1 MKKDKMMIVMRT
13 DLDMG
18 TGKMI
23 AQAGHAI
30 VKLVWT
36 NMDEVDGDPLT
47 SWVDSGMKKVCVA
60 ADSEE
65 VLLQT
70 VAKAK
75 ELNIPVYLVTDSGL
89 TQVEPGTK
97 TCAAIGPAKDKLIEK
112 VTGSLPLL

>member
-30 VKLVWT
+30 IGV
-36 NMDEVDGDPLT
+36 LT
-47 SWVDSGMKKVCVA
+47 KGIVAYPETWFETGMKKVVVA

-65 VLLQT
+65 VLLQII
-70 VAKAK
+70 AKAK
-75 ELNIPVYLVTDSGL
+75 ELDIPVYLVTDSGL